1 MKNLQSLIL
10 LVLLSFTQTLSA
22 AVFFVKQDATGANN
36 GTSWADAFTGL
47 QPAINAA
54 AAGDEIWVAAGTYL
68 PTQTNGGS
76 TDRHKT
82 FFINHNVKI
91 YGGFNGT
98 ETMLTQRDWQ
108 VNVTILSGNIGA
120 TNTNS
125 DNCYHVL
132 WMDHVGSLMTLD
144 GFTVKDGKADGSDP
158 HFRGGGIYNNGAVTG
173 SSVPTIANCTFSNN
187 VASSGGAIMNY
198 AFNGGIASPSINNC
212 IFSGNQAYGGA
223 MYNYGW
229 GGIASPTIT
238 NCSFLG
244 NGGGYNQPGAV
255 FYNESGGGAASPV
268 VTNCV
273 FTGNWTNAG
282 GGAVMRNISSGGT
295 TSPIFTN
302 CIFSGNAEYNGSSGG
317 VMQNSV
323 ASATSGTTA
332 PSFTNCVFSGNYV
345 NGQGGVIRNFSKS
358 NGTLNAT
365 FVNCSFSGNKADSGG
380 GVIYNQESATFT
392 NCILWGNSS
401 SAIVNT
407 GAGTTTIT
415 YSDIEGGY
423 AGTGNLNQNPLF
435 VSQPP
440 FGPSTNGDLRLQ
452 SCSVAAEAGNDA
464 SNNTSVDLG
473 NNPRKVDAVS
483 GGTQID
489 MGAYEYQG
497 DLDADND
504 GYSYCNGADCSDANA
519 AVHPGATETC
529 DGLDDDCDGLTD
541 AADPSITG
549 QSTWYVDAD
558 NDTYGDANTS
568 QLACSQPTGYVGNG
582 DDCNDANANV
592 HPGATETCDGLDND
606 CGGLID
612 EGVQNTFYADND
624 ADGFGAVLS
633 GTATG
638 CSAPAGYVANNG
650 DCNDALAF
658 INPGAPETCNL
669 LDDDC
674 DGTIDDG
681 LPMYT
686 YYLDADGDGYG
697 NPNFP
702 FTTCFGVPSSG
713 YVTAYGNGPFG
724 GGNGGGGGGGGG
736 GDYFDSDDGNPE
748 VNPGMPEICN
758 SIDDDS
764 DGLIDENLISTF
776 YTDADNDTYGD
787 PDGPTTQACTAPSGF
802 SANNDDC
809 DDTNADVNPA
819 SPEVCDG
826 LDNNCDGMEDN
837 TLVFVVY
844 FNDTDGDGQGDPT
857 LYISTCDGP
866 PIAYVLNGDDCD
878 DGNPNVYPGAPEICD
893 GLDND
898 CDGLVDEG
906 VLLTFYADADG
917 DGFGNPAVTTLACT
931 APAGYVSDNTDC
943 NDANASIN
951 PSATEACNGLDDDCD
966 NSVDEGFDADGD
978 GFTTCQNDCADA
990 DASINPSATE
1000 VYNGLDDDC
1009 DGEIDDGLDQD
1020 GDGVEDSS
1028 DNCPTTINAS
1038 QDDTD
1043 TDGEGNAC
1051 DDDDDN
1057 DGVLDLDDN
1066 CPLIANANQAD
1077 SDGDAIADACGD
1089 VVITSVTAPIN
1100 PIQLS
1105 QSTAVSAAFTDSD
1118 DSNAHT
1124 ATWSWGD
1131 GTSSAGTV
1139 NQAANSVSGS
1149 HTYATPGV
1157 YAISV
1162 TVMDGSGNDATKTA
1176 VNYVV
1181 IYDPTGSFVTGGGWI
1196 NSPPGA
1202 YPANPNLT
1210 GQANFGF
1217 VSKYTPGNNI
1227 PTGNTTFKF
1236 KAGDFSFKSTEYE
1249 WLVVAGPNAK
1259 FKGTGKVNNS
1269 GNYGFMLTGVDGQI
1283 NGGGGTDKFRIKIW
1297 DIANGGGVVYDNKMG
1312 APETGNEA
1320 TVIEG
1325 GSITIHNGGNGNNIV
1340 MPNNQVNGNE
1350 FIGQKDDFEP
1360 DMDLFPNPASHTLSV
1375 RSEAYEGLPVTIV
1388 IINHLGQPVSQHG
1401 FESLPC
1407 EPVTFDLN
1415 ALSDGIYFIT
1425 LWTEGFGSITKR
1437 FVIAR

>member
-1 MKNLQSLIL
+1 MKSIHSIL
-10 LVLLSFTQTLSA
+10 LLALLSFAQTLSA

-36 GTSWADAFTGL
+36 GTSWPDAFTGL

-54 AAGDEIWVAAGTYL
+54 AAGDEIWVASATYL
-68 PTQTNGGS
+68 PTQTFGGG

-82 FFINHNVKI
+82 FYINKNVKI

-108 VNVTILSGNIGA
+108 VNVTTLSGNIGA

-132 WMDHVGSLMTLD
+132 WMDHVGSVMTLD
-144 GFTVKDGKADGSDP
+144 GLTVKDGKADGSDP
-158 HFRGGGIYNNGAVTG
+158 HFRGGGIYNNGAVSG
-173 SSVPTIANCTFSNN
+173 SSVPTLANCTFSNN
-187 VASSGGAIMNY
+187 AASSGGAIMNY
-198 AFNGGIASPSINNC
+198 AWNGGIASPSINNC
-212 IFSGNQAYGGA
+212 IFSGNQANGGA

-238 NCSFLG
+238 NCSFSG
-244 NGGGYNQPGAV
+244 NGGGFGQSGAV
-255 FYNESGGGAASPV
+255 FYNESGGGAASPI
-268 VTNCV
+268 VTNCT
-273 FTGNWTNAG
+273 FTSNWTNSG
-282 GGAVMRNISSGGT
+282 GGAVMRNISSGGA

-302 CIFSGNAEYNGSSGG
+302 CIFSGNAVYNGNNGG
-317 VMQNSV
+317 VIHNSV

-365 FVNCSFSGNKADSGG
+365 FVSCSFSGNKADSGG

-401 SAIVNT
+401 PAIVNT
-407 GAGTTTIT
+407 GVGATTIT
-415 YSDIEGGY
+415 FSDVEGGY
-423 AGTGNLNQNPLF
+423 AGTGNLNQSPSF

-440 FGPSTNGDLRLQ
+440 LGPSTNGDLHLQ
-452 SCSVAAEAGNDA
+452 ACSPAADAGNDA
-464 SNNTSVDLG
+464 ANSTLFDLG
-473 NNPRKVDAVS
+473 ANPRKVDAVN

-504 GYSYCNGADCSDANA
+504 GYSYCNGTDCSDTNA
-519 AVHPGATETC
+519 DIHPGATETC
-529 DGLDDDCDGLTD
+529 SGFDDDCDGLTND
-541 AADPSITG
+541 ADPSITG
-549 QSTWYVDAD
+549 QSTWYADAD
-558 NDTYGDANTS
+558 NDTYGDPNTS
-568 QLACSQPTGYVGNG
+568 QLACNQPFGYVGND
-582 DDCNDANANV
+582 DDCSDTNANAY
-592 HPGATETCDGLDND
+592 PGATETCNGLDDD
-606 CGGLID
+606 CDGMTD
-612 EGVQNTFYADND
+612 EGVQSNFYADND
-624 ADGFGAVLS
+624 GDGYGAVLS
-633 GTATG
+633 GSATG
-638 CSAPAGYVANNG
+638 CLAPAGYVANDD
-650 DCNDALAF
+650 DCNDALTS
-658 INPGAPETCNL
+658 INPGAPEVCNL

-674 DGTIDDG
+674 DGVIDD
-681 LPMYT
+681 
-686 YYLDADGDGYG
+686 
-697 NPNFP
+697 
-702 FTTCFGVPSSG
+702 
-713 YVTAYGNGPFG
+713 
-724 GGNGGGGGGGGG
+724 
-736 GDYFDSDDGNPE
+736 
-748 VNPGMPEICN
+748 
-758 SIDDDS
+758 
-764 DGLIDENLISTF
+764 
-776 YTDADNDTYGD
+776 
-787 PDGPTTQACTAPSGF
+787 
-802 SANNDDC
+802 
-809 DDTNADVNPA
+809 
-819 SPEVCDG
+819 
-826 LDNNCDGMEDN
+826 
-837 TLVFVVY
+837 
-844 FNDTDGDGQGDPT
+844 
-857 LYISTCDGP
+857 
-866 PIAYVLNGDDCD
+866 
-878 DGNPNVYPGAPEICD
+878 
-893 GLDND
+893 
-898 CDGLVDEG
+898 G

-931 APAGYVSDNTDC
+931 APAGFVSDDTDC
-943 NDANASIN
+943 DDANASIN
-951 PSATEACNGLDDDCD
+951 PSATEACNGIDDDCD
-966 NSVDEGFDADGD
+966 NSVDEDFDADGD

-1028 DNCPTTINAS
+1028 DNCPTIANAN
-1038 QDDTD
+1038 QTDTD
-1043 TDGEGNAC
+1043 LDGEGNAC

-1057 DGVLDLDDN
+1057 DSVLDLDDN

-1100 PIQLS
+1100 PIQLI

-1139 NQAANSVSGS
+1139 NQAANSVAGS

-1181 IYDPTGSFVTGGGWI
+1181 IYDPSGSFVTGGGWI
-1196 NSPPGA
+1196 ISPPGA
-1202 YPANPNLT
+1202 YPANPTLT

-1236 KAGDFSFKSTEYE
+1236 KAGDFNFKSTEYE

-1259 FKGTGKVNNS
+1259 FKGIGKVNNN
-1269 GNYGFMLTGVDGQI
+1269 GNYGFMVTGVDGQI
-1283 NGGGGTDKFRIKIW
+1283 NGGGGADKFRIKIW
-1297 DIANGGGVVYDNKMG
+1297 NIGNGGVVYDNKMG
-1312 APETGNEA
+1312 APETGNDA

-1325 GSITIHNGGNGNNIV
+1325 GSITIHNGGNNII
-1340 MPNNQVNGNE
+1340 MPNNQVNGNRL
-1350 FIGQKDDFEP
+1350 IGHKDDVEP

-1388 IINHLGQPVSQHG
+1388 IINHLGQPVSQYV

-1407 EPVTFDLN
+1407 EPVTCDLN
-1415 ALSDGIYFIT
+1415 ALSDGLYLIT
-1425 LWTEGFGSITKR
+1425 LWTDGFNSITKR
-1437 FVIAR
+1437 FVVAR